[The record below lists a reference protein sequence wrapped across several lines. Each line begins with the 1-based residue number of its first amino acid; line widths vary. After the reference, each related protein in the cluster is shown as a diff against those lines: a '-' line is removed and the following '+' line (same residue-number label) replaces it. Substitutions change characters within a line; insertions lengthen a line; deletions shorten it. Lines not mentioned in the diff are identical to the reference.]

1 MNEVSFQ
8 DLAMLR
14 RFIPTGQISTII
26 SAFAGEEG
34 QFFRERLYEVAA
46 AVRATP
52 VTRKTEGV
60 ADPIVHLHYFVGSLD
75 AWIIERDVGDGQC
88 EPGVGPQH
96 QAYGYVDM
104 GYGPELGYISLPE
117 LFKAGAELDLHW
129 NPVTAAAALEMAQ
142 VASHVAINPSFRAA
156 EEIA

>member
-1 MNEVSFQ
+1 MSQVSFQ

-60 ADPIVHLHYFVGSLD
+60 ADPTVHLHYFVGSCD
-75 AWIIERDVGDGQC
+75 AWIIERDIGDGQC

-96 QAYGYVDM
+96 QAYGYVDT
-104 GYGPELGYISLPE
+104 GYGPELGYISLPD
-117 LFKAGAELDLHW
+117 LFKAGVELDLHW
-129 NPVTAAAALEMAQ
+129 TPVPASAVLRSARNAMVEAA
-142 VASHVAINPSFRAA
+142 
-156 EEIA
+156 